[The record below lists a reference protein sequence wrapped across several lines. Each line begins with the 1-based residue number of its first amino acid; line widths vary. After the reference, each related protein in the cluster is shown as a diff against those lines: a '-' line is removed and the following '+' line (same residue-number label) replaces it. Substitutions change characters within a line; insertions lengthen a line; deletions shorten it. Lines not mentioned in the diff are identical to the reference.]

1 MYYNKC
7 KLNCEN
13 RKLNRGEKM
22 TKTINLPL
30 IKATRLRLGYT
41 NKEMA
46 SALGLSGADK
56 YYRREQGEYN
66 FKATELPALSHVLH
80 IPLEKIFT

>member
-1 MYYNKC
+1 MVK
-7 KLNCEN
+7 K
-13 RKLNRGEKM
+13 
-22 TKTINLPL
+22 INLPL
-30 IKATRLRLGYT
+30 IKSARLKLGYT
-41 NKEMA
+41 NEDMA
-46 SALGLSGADK
+46 AALGLSGADK